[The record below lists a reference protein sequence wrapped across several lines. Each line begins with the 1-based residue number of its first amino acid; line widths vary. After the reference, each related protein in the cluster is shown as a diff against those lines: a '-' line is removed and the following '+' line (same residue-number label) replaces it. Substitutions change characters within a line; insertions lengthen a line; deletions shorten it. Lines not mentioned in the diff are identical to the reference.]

1 MTGSSK
7 PTLLQVIASVLASF
21 FGVQS
26 DNNYQRDFEQTSVV
40 PYIVVGIVMVFVLI
54 GALLLLVNQMIG

>member
-7 PTLLQVIASVLASF
+7 PTLFQVITSVLASF

-26 DNNYQRDFEQTSVV
+26 DDNYQRDFEQTSVV
-40 PYIVVGIVMVFVLI
+40 PYIVVGIVMVIVLI
-54 GALLLLVNQMIG
+54 GALLLLVNQMIV

>member
-1 MTGSSK
+1 MTGSPK

-40 PYIVVGIVMVFVLI
+40 PYIVVGIVMVIVLI
-54 GALLLLVNQMIG
+54 GALLLLVNQMIV